1 MSLKDFYPAIE
12 AAYHTLSVVYAPA
25 IQSGCAT
32 AGLSAGDFF
41 LLTAL
46 PSFLPDPIS
55 VKLLQVRGAYTA
67 PEFYE
72 AELRSLEKKGML
84 ENVGSQQYQ
93 LAQLGKDTINGIMQS
108 IHAALAGIQPLP
120 VMEMMDLASRLKEY
134 ADACLSAPEPPG
146 VWSIQHSRRV
156 DPGRGAPAMVRIEQ
170 FLTELCAFRDDAH
183 LAAWRSYESNGHA
196 WDILTLLWIEKE
208 MYTEE
213 ISNKLKRRGN
223 SMEQTRLAL
232 ENLVKK
238 GWVTQD
244 QEVVQITPFGEDIR
258 KIAEETTNR
267 FYYTPLKNFSESD
280 IDQTIELIEKFRRA
294 LPKS

>member
-1 MSLKDFYPAIE
+1 MSLKDFYPALE
-12 AAYHTLSVVYAPA
+12 MAYHTLGAVYAPA
-25 IQSGCAT
+25 IQSGCLA
-32 AGLSAGDFF
+32 AGLNTGEFF

-46 PSFLPDPIS
+46 PSFMPDPIS

-72 AELRSLEKKGML
+72 AELRSLEKKEML
-84 ENVGSQQYQ
+84 ENVGCRQYQ
-93 LAQLGKDTINGIMQS
+93 LTPLGANTIKTVMQS

-120 VMEMMDLASRLKEY
+120 VTEMMDLASRLKEY

-146 VWSIQHSRRV
+146 VWSIQHSRRT
-156 DPGRGAPAMVRIEQ
+156 DPGTGAPVMVRIEQ
-170 FLTELCAFRDDAH
+170 FMTELSAFRDDAH

-196 WDILTLLWIEKE
+196 WDILTLLWTEKE

-223 SMEQTRLAL
+223 SMEQTRLAVESL
-232 ENLVKK
+232 IKK

-244 QEVVQITPFGEDIR
+244 QEVVQITPFGADIR

-267 FYYTPLKNFSESD
+267 YYYSPLKNFSETE